1 MENKIDATLQIL
13 SSLSNSEIEE
23 ATNYLKVYGF
33 EASNNIDI
41 IIKYNGDINKV
52 AEDEGGIAQIIN
64 NRYAVISIPRQH
76 VNNLIQYTQVEY
88 MEAPK
93 LLNYN
98 LNKSMQISCVKSV
111 QNNRPYELKGKGV
124 LLGII
129 DSGIQY
135 AHRDFINP
143 DGTTRI
149 EAIWDQSIPGNPPAG
164 FKMGSLYTKEQI
176 NEALRQPNR
185 YARLGIVPSED
196 TNGHGTH
203 VAGIAG
209 GNGRSSNGAYVGG
222 APEADFLVV
231 KLGIPGK
238 EEALVRNV
246 EIMLAI
252 KFIIDYAKK
261 LQKPVVINISNGM
274 NEGPHDGKA
283 LIEQFIDDISEEWKT
298 NIVIG
303 AGNEGGGNTHTNG
316 IVSPDKIQFVEFQV
330 GENQRSYALYL
341 WKNFIDTFEF
351 EIISPSGSKTPRIR
365 YCQGP
370 RQYVLQRT
378 KIYSTFAG
386 PSPLNGDEEFAV
398 FLRAMDNQFINEGV
412 WRIAIFGIDVVD
424 GRYEVWG
431 PSKAIAGDD
440 TFMLEPTSNTTLT
453 TPSTARN
460 GITVGAYNSV
470 TGQIA
475 SFSGQGY
482 VRNDILVKPD
492 LVAPGVNII
501 STSIT
506 GGYVSLSGTSM
517 AAPHV
522 TGGVALLMEW
532 GIVQKNNP
540 FLYGENLKTYLL
552 RGTDKNI
559 NRTIIPSPLWG
570 YGKMCIKSSLDI
582 LRKQQFLS

>member
-1 MENKIDATLQIL
+1 MDNKIDATLQIL
-13 SSLSNSEIEE
+13 SSLSSSEIEE
-23 ATNYLKVYGF
+23 ATDYLQVYGF

-41 IIKYNGDINKV
+41 IVKYNGDINKV

-64 NRYAVISIPRQH
+64 SRYAVISISRQR
-76 VNNLIQYTQVEY
+76 VDNLMRYTQVEY

-98 LNKSMQISCVKSV
+98 LDKSMQISCIKTV
-111 QNNRPYELKGKGV
+111 QNNRPFELKGKGV

-149 EAIWDQSIPGNPPAG
+149 EAIWDQSINGSPPEG
-164 FKMGSLYTKEQI
+164 FKMGTIYTKEQI
-176 NEALRQPNR
+176 NYALRQPNR
-185 YARLGIVPSED
+185 YARLAVVPSED

-209 GNGRSSNGAYVGG
+209 GNGRASNGTYVGA
-222 APEADFLVV
+222 APEADFLIV

-252 KFIIDYAKK
+252 KFIIEYAKK
-261 LQKPVVINISNGM
+261 LQRPVAINISNGM
-274 NEGPHDGKA
+274 NEGPHDGRA
-283 LIEQFIDDISEEWKT
+283 LIEAFIDDVSEEWKT
-298 NIVIG
+298 NIIIG
-303 AGNEGGGNTHTNG
+303 AGNEGGGNTHTSG
-316 IVSPDKIQFVEFQV
+316 LISPDRIHFFEFQV

-351 EIISPSGSKTPRIR
+351 EIVSPSGARTPRIR
-365 YCQGP
+365 YSQGA

-378 KIYSTFAG
+378 KIYTTFAG

-398 FLRAMDNQFINEGV
+398 FLRSMDNRFINEGV
-412 WRIAIFGIDVVD
+412 WRIEIFGIDVVD
-424 GRYEVWG
+424 GRYDVWG
-431 PSKAIAGDD
+431 PSKAKAGDN
-440 TFMLEPTSNTTLT
+440 TFMLEPTPNTTLT

-492 LVAPGVNII
+492 LVAPGVDIV
-501 STSIT
+501 STSVT
-506 GGYVSLSGTSM
+506 GGYIAMSGTSM

-559 NRTIIPSPLWG
+559 NKMVIPDPLWG
-570 YGKMCIKSSLDI
+570 YGKMCIKNSLDI
-582 LRKQQFLS
+582 LRKQQFLG